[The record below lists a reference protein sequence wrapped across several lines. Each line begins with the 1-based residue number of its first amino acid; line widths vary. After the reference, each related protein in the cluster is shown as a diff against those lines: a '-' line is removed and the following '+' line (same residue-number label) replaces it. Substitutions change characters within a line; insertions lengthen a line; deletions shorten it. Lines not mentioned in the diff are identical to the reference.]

1 VTGPSKDYMRRKVW
15 IPLILTCLGAA
26 GLVLYAQAPNE
37 TPEDFKIIQNVTN
50 IVVPVGVYDHDD
62 NIVNGLQGRNFH
74 LFDNGKEQDI
84 AVDVNFHPISL
95 VIAIQSNAAVEK
107 ILPQV
112 RRIGSM
118 LESFVVGDQG
128 EAAVLAFDHRFMVKQ
143 DFTND
148 VNKISESL
156 KKITPGSTSS
166 RLVDACEYGVRMLH
180 NRPPDRRRV
189 LLLISETRDY
199 GSEGKLREVVIAAQV
214 QNVSVYT
221 VNMSRMIAEMTGKA
235 QQPKVDQMPPAN
247 RPMPSSVP
255 GTPTSV
261 MQMGNSPG
269 NSADFYPLMIEM
281 LRDVKAVFKD
291 NPAEALTKATGGQEF
306 SFVKQKGLEE
316 SIAKIGSELHSQY
329 LITYS
334 PSNKLEGG
342 FHEIKVT
349 VEPSHNDWKVR
360 SRPGYWLAATN

>member
-1 VTGPSKDYMRRKVW
+1 
-15 IPLILTCLGAA
+15 
-26 GLVLYAQAPNE
+26 
-37 TPEDFKIIQNVTN
+37 
-50 IVVPVGVYDHDD
+50 
-62 NIVNGLQGRNFH
+62 
-74 LFDNGKEQDI
+74 
-84 AVDVNFHPISL
+84 
-95 VIAIQSNAAVEK
+95 
-107 ILPQV
+107 
-112 RRIGSM
+112 
-118 LESFVVGDQG
+118 
-128 EAAVLAFDHRFMVKQ
+128 MVKQ

-156 KKITPGSTSS
+156 KKITPGSSTS
-166 RLVDACEYGVRMLH
+166 RLVDACEFGVNMLRH
-180 NRPPDRRRV
+180 RPVDRRRV

-199 GSEGKLREVVIAAQV
+199 GSEGGKLRDVVINAQLL
-214 QNVSVYT
+214 NVSVYT
-221 VNMSRMIAEMTGKA
+221 VNMSRMLATLTGKT
-235 QQPKVDQMPPAN
+235 QPPKVDQMPPAN

-255 GTPTSV
+255 ATPTSV

-269 NSADFYPLMIEM
+269 NSADFFPLMIEM

-334 PSNKLEGG
+334 PNNKLEGG

-349 VEPSHNDWKVR
+349 LEPNHPEWKVR
-360 SRPGYWLAATN
+360 ERPGYWLAAVN